1 MADTLTSLFGR
12 LTGFLRSHAYSIPAV
27 VLIVALGIS
36 YWLFY
41 TSSIE
46 PALSARNVFVT
57 QVIHDQ
63 KALQE
68 LRGKTPESAH
78 TLQLR
83 VTAANSTLAASVS
96 TILTDSEANQVIAGF
111 YQDARASGVTIT
123 LLQSQNPVLTTPTP
137 TRTAVKPSPTPQPA
151 PTQTG
156 PAQST
161 PIVAKGSQGSPTPA
175 STLPPTTSPA
185 DFAQG
190 QAIVALTHL
199 KMQAQGTS
207 RQLVDFVSRLKGQFA
222 KGEVINDLS
231 LTGGD
236 GIATLTL
243 DISIY
248 ISYLSAR

>member
-46 PALSARNVFVT
+46 PALGARNVLVT

-68 LRGKTPESAH
+68 LRGRTPESVH

-83 VTAANSTLAASVS
+83 LTAANSTLAASVN
-96 TILTDSEANQVIAGF
+96 TFLTDSEANQLIAGL
-111 YQDARASGVTIT
+111 YQDARASGVTIVS
-123 LLQSQNPVLTTPTP
+123 LQSQNPILYTPTP

-161 PIVAKGSQGSPTPA
+161 PITVKGLQGSPAPA
-175 STLPPTTSPA
+175 STQPPAASPTYL
-185 DFAQG
+185 AQG
-190 QAIVALTHL
+190 QGIVALTHL
-199 KMQAQGTS
+199 RMQAQGSS
-207 RQLVDFVSRLKGQFA
+207 RQLVDFVSRLKGQFT

-248 ISYLSAR
+248 ITYLSSR